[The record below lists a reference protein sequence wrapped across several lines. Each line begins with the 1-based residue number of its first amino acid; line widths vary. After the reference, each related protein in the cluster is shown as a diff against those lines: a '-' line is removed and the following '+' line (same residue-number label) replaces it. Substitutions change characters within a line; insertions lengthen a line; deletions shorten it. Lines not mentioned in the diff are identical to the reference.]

1 MTHEEGQEGFSQI
14 RKLIYRTQGQLYE
27 VKRRRYPIWQI
38 ANCVCTARE
47 QLQKAEQELN
57 ELDPTAE
64 IGDAAEERLQSMV
77 RWKKERQRAR
87 EIGDAAKELW
97 QMDVQRTAEM
107 LETVNAELIK
117 ARQELIFLRVYV
129 SVKCSRVASS
139 QQIVDAGDAVMQQCN
154 ADFRLAL
161 TELETARKQLR
172 KEKSWLKRLRRRTE
186 EADDPYQLTL
196 IFRS

>member
-14 RKLIYRTQGQLYE
+14 RKLIYRTQGQLYG
-27 VKRRRYPIWQI
+27 VQRRLYHIWQI

-47 QLQKAEQELN
+47 RLQKAEQELN
-57 ELDPTAE
+57 ELDRTAE

-77 RWKKERQRAR
+77 RWKKERQRAT

-117 ARQELIFLRVYV
+117 ARQELRFLRVYV
-129 SVKCSRVASS
+129 SVKRSRVASS
-139 QQIVDAGDAVMQQCN
+139 HQIVDEGDAAMQQCN
-154 ADFRLAL
+154 VDFRLAL
-161 TELETARKQLR
+161 TELETARKQLL

-186 EADDPYQLTL
+186 EADDPHQ
-196 IFRS
+196 

>member
-1 MTHEEGQEGFSQI
+1 MTHEEWQEGFSQI
-14 RKLIYRTQGQLYE
+14 RKLIYRTQGQLYG
-27 VKRRRYPIWQI
+27 VQRRRYPIWQI

-47 QLQKAEQELN
+47 QLQKAKQELN
-57 ELDPTAE
+57 ELDRTAE

-77 RWKKERQRAR
+77 RWKKERQRAT

-117 ARQELIFLRVYV
+117 ARQELRFLRVYV
-129 SVKCSRVASS
+129 SVKRSRVASS
-139 QQIVDAGDAVMQQCN
+139 HQIVDEGDAAMQQCN
-154 ADFRLAL
+154 VDFRLAL
-161 TELETARKQLR
+161 TELETARKQLL

-186 EADDPYQLTL
+186 EADDPHQ
-196 IFRS
+196 

>member
-1 MTHEEGQEGFSQI
+1 MPHEKWQEDFSQI
-14 RKLIYRTQGQLYE
+14 RELIHTTKEQLHR
-27 VKRRRYPIWQI
+27 VKQRHASLWQI
-38 ANCVCTARE
+38 ANCVCTARKY
-47 QLQKAEQELN
+47 LQKAEEQLN
-57 ELDPTAE
+57 ELHRTAE
-64 IGDAAEERLQSMV
+64 TDDAAEKRLQSMEL
-77 RWKKERQRAR
+77 WEKDRQRAT

>member
-1 MTHEEGQEGFSQI
+1 MTHEEWQEGFSQI
-14 RKLIYRTQGQLYE
+14 RKLIYRTQGQLYG
-27 VKRRRYPIWQI
+27 VQRRRYPIWQI

-97 QMDVQRTAEM
+97 QMDVQRAADM

-117 ARQELIFLRVYV
+117 ARQELRFLRVYV
-129 SVKCSRVASS
+129 SVKRSRVASS
-139 QQIVDAGDAVMQQCN
+139 HQIVDVGDTTMQQCN
-154 ADFRLAL
+154 ADFQLAL
-161 TELETARKQLR
+161 TDLEAARKQLR
-172 KEKSWLKRLRRRTE
+172 QEKSWLKRLRWRTE
-186 EADDPYQLTL
+186 KADDPHQ
-196 IFRS
+196 